1 MGIKFPEVQLPSN
14 KKFGF
19 FFTLV
24 FFAAAGYFYIDHSVT
39 AVYISTIISALF
51 LLTTI
56 VKANILLP
64 LNIIWMRSGLLLG
77 MIFGP
82 IVLGLL
88 FFILF
93 TPIAFLMRL
102 CRRDELRLKL
112 KNNDTHWIKRSTPIK
127 SVSFKNQF

>member
-1 MGIKFPEVQLPSN
+1 MS
-14 KKFGF
+14 
-19 FFTLV
+19 TLIMTSTIV
-24 FFAAAGYFYIDHSVT
+24 LNQTNLIGNDNNDIILINYIRIYEYL
-39 AVYISTIISALF
+39 VYISTIISALF